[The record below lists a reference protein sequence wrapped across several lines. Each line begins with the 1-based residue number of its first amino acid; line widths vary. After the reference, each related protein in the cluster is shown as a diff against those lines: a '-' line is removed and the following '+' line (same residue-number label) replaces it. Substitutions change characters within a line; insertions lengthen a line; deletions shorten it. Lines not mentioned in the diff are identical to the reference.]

1 MKYIKEYKEVKEQV
15 TKVYVVILFDVG
27 GFVNESFAFTSHMK
41 AADKFI
47 ELVNENYDT
56 DFEPYYEDGERL
68 FTKVDENPDYEKA
81 IQYVDERNESSEP
94 NIEILDINL
103 ES

>member
-56 DFEPYYEDGERL
+56 DFEFYYEDGERL
-68 FTKVDENPDYEKA
+68 FSKVDENEDYEKA